1 MPAVNEKA
9 VFATQLTYD
18 TSTGT
23 GSYAN
28 FSGTLAHL
36 AAIIIFDNQS
46 NVAVTVSDNGTVD
59 GKTFAANSALTLDLR
74 ANASNPQLPAFSWP
88 VGTQFK
94 AKCSAG
100 TGTFYIT
107 VIYAS

>member
-1 MPAVNEKA
+1 MPSVAERA
-9 VFATQLTYD
+9 AFAAQLTYD

-28 FSGTLAHL
+28 FSGT
-36 AAIIIFDNQS
+36 ISKPISMIIFDNQS
-46 NVAVTVSDNGTVD
+46 NVAVTISDNGTTD
-59 GKTFAANSALTLDLR
+59 GKTFAANSALTLDMK
-74 ANASNPQLPAFSWP
+74 ANSSNPNLPLSWP

-100 TGTFYIT
+100 TGTFYIS
-107 VIYAS
+107 VVYAS